1 MLPALDS
8 SSLVVIA
15 GVFLA
20 FAALSRRLHG
30 TSLTAPM
37 VFVAAG
43 FALGLEGLGWLHLTL
58 NQESVR
64 ALAEATLV
72 VVLFTDA
79 SRIDLRALRREYS
92 VPARLLGVGLPLT
105 IVAGA
110 LAAGIVLH
118 DVTWAEAAVLA
129 IVLAPTDAALGQ
141 AVVTDENL
149 PSRIRQGLNVESG
162 LNDGL
167 CVPLLTIA
175 LAIAQTDAGD
185 ISASHAARLVVEAIG
200 WGIVGGVIA
209 GGVAAWAL
217 LAARAR
223 GWIEGHWAQVVPVF
237 GAVGA
242 FGIADARGGSGFI
255 AAFVGGVVYGRIVRP
270 DADAAAFSEELGG
283 VLNGVTLIV
292 FGAAVLGGLWSQ
304 IGVAEVV
311 YADPEPHDRAH
322 GAGRDRPARLAR
334 PCTDGPVPR
343 LVRPTRARVD
353 RLRRGRRR
361 GGGAAA
367 HLRADGRLDRDR
379 RPQRV
384 RPRCLGRA
392 ARPPVRGLVRRVGRA
407 DGERASSPPTL
418 ASRPARDAVS
428 GPHGPD
434 RADGADRMG
443 DDGAMRSLRPL
454 LAALAVAVAILAASC
469 SSSGGGGSV
478 TLPSGAT
485 RPTQAP
491 TTAPAGGGATT
502 AATRDRGA
510 DDSAA
515 PHRGPGD
522 GAAPDGGPGDDGG
535 GRRDP
540 GHDHGPGR

>member
-1 MLPALDS
+1 MRLQLRVMLPALDS

-15 GVFLA
+15 GVFLGY
-20 FAALSRRLHG
+20 AALSRRLHG

-58 NQESVR
+58 SQESVR

-105 IVAGA
+105 IVAGT
-110 LAAGIVLH
+110 LAAGIVFH

-175 LAIAQTDAGD
+175 LAVAQTDAGD

-217 LAARAR
+217 RAARAR
-223 GWIEGHWAQVVPVF
+223 GWIEGHWAQVVPVV

-270 DADAAAFSEELGG
+270 DADAAAFAEELGG
-283 VLNGVTLIV
+283 VLNGVTLVV
-292 FGAAVLGGLWSQ
+292 FGAAVVGGSWSQ

-311 YADPEPHDRAH
+311 YGILSLTIVRMVPVAIALLGSHARAPTVLFLGWFGPRGLASIVFGVVVVEAAGLPHTSELMIALTVTVALSVVAH
-322 GAGRDRPARLAR
+322 GASAAPLAR
-334 PCTDGPVPR
+334 R
-343 LVRPTRARVD
+343 Y
-353 RLRRGRRR
+353 
-361 GGGAAA
+361 AAWY
-367 HLRADGRLDRDR
+367 
-379 RPQRV
+379 
-384 RPRCLGRA
+384 
-392 ARPPVRGLVRRVGRA
+392 
-407 DGERASSPPTL
+407 
-418 ASRPARDAVS
+418 AVS
-428 GPHGPD
+428 GGPMESTPVPHQ
-434 RADGADRMG
+434 RWRH
-443 DDGAMRSLRPL
+443 
-454 LAALAVAVAILAASC
+454 ALH
-469 SSSGGGGSV
+469 V
-478 TLPSGAT
+478 TK
-485 RPTQAP
+485 
-491 TTAPAGGGATT
+491 
-502 AATRDRGA
+502 
-510 DDSAA
+510 
-515 PHRGPGD
+515 
-522 GAAPDGGPGDDGG
+522 
-535 GRRDP
+535 
-540 GHDHGPGR
+540 